1 MAVRTWSGSVNANF
15 NNTGNWVEG
24 AVPTNA
30 DDVVFSTNNNMTINV
45 ASTCHNLNFGTY
57 TGLFTISTTNNLV
70 VTGNLTLSSAG
81 MTFSNTGSGAVSLA
95 PTGGSGS
102 VSIVCSTQSFLVNVQ
117 FNGTNTYTLSGGNNF
132 IIKNFS
138 GSGTPITINTT
149 TTEQLEV
156 KGNFTSNGGG
166 GIISG
171 TATLL
176 FSGSGTWSAG
186 GAIQSNLIINTSGTI
201 NITGPVAYNTGTFTY
216 TAGTITTSGQL
227 NIGANTTWN
236 NVGNIPW
243 TNVSLSAT
251 TQTIN
256 TTPFTMTGTLTLA
269 AGTTTFSGTAGFSI
283 SNFSSSSAGANYV
296 LKNGNTYTVNGNFSF
311 IGTNASHITIKSD
324 STGSIA
330 YLNVTSRS
338 TVILALYC
346 NATDIDSSGGQ
357 NINQYGG
364 TISASCVNW
373 DTLSTFQWPAQ
384 TNISLW

>member
-30 DDVVFSTNNNMTINV
+30 DDVVFSTNNACTINV

-70 VTGNLTLSSAG
+70 VTGNLTLSNAG
-81 MTFSNTGSGAVSLA
+81 MTFSNTGTGIVSLA

-132 IIKNFS
+132 IIKNFT
-138 GSGTPITINTT
+138 GSGTPVTINTT
-149 TTEQLEV
+149 TTEQLEI

-166 GIISG
+166 GFISG
-171 TATLL
+171 TSTIL
-176 FSGSGTWSAG
+176 FSGSGTWTAN
-186 GAIQSNLIINTSGTI
+186 GAIQNNLIINTAGTI
-201 NITGPVAYNTGTFTY
+201 NIVGPVSYNTGTFTY
-216 TAGTITTSGQL
+216 TAGTVTTSGL
-227 NIGANTTWN
+227 LGITANTTWN
-236 NVGNIPW
+236 NVGAISW
-243 TNVSLSAT
+243 TNVSISAT

-269 AGTTTFSGTAGFSI
+269 SGTTTFAGTSGFIVNNISSTASTF
-283 SNFSSSSAGANYV
+283 V

-311 IGTNASHITIKSD
+311 IGTAVSHVGIRSD

-364 TISASCVNW
+364 TVSPSTLNW
-373 DTLSTFQWPAQ
+373 NTLTTFQWPAQ